1 MLSSDQ
7 MSHTTQLALLSS
19 GFDVIDHIWNLNL
32 LLPTTDVSCGSLVS
46 FGKGWDLSPLGFYR
60 EGPQALGFLGDQP
73 IEGLKRDFKA
83 LRLLICLSTSETS
96 EWQQYYE
103 FKKKPSG
110 QQDGSKVS
118 APKSDELSSVHSGT
132 QGGKRELSPM
142 ELPSGLRMCTKACM
156 CLCMRTH
163 TIIITHNLF
172 KIEKQNILFL
182 FGLIFSLGRGIFRDY
197 SGLNTLP
204 APKFMST

>member
-1 MLSSDQ
+1 MRVVDLWCPLERAEISLHLGSTEKGLWPWD
-7 MSHTTQLALLSS
+7 
-19 GFDVIDHIWNLNL
+19 FWVISQW
-32 LLPTTDVSCGSLVS
+32 
-46 FGKGWDLSPLGFYR
+46 K
-60 EGPQALGFLGDQP
+60 E
-73 IEGLKRDFKA
+73 LKRNFKA
-83 LRLLICLSTSETS
+83 LHLLICLSSSETS
-96 EWQQYYE
+96 EWQQSYK

-142 ELPSGLRMCTKACM
+142 ELPSGLRMCTKECM

-163 TIIITHNLF
+163 TIIITHDLF

-182 FGLIFSLGRGIFRDY
+182 FGLIFFTGERYI
-197 SGLNTLP
+197 
-204 APKFMST
+204 